1 MKVSQL
7 GQAALDSVEVDDGA
21 YSAALVALRSAA
33 PQHDALIL
41 ALESAASAYA
51 LDAMEA
57 GFITGVS
64 LATSPIR
71 WLLTV

>member
-1 MKVSQL
+1 MKLSQI

-21 YSAALVALRSAA
+21 YSAALVALRKAA

-64 LATSPIR
+64 LATNPAG
-71 WLLTV
+71 WLVE